1 MGKEHIVITSMGNTK
16 VRRLV
21 SLERKAKLRYSEG
34 VFIVEGL
41 KMFLEAPRE
50 WVQEIYVSEGF
61 LAKNPP
67 EILKNECYEMVS
79 DEVFQKISDTQ
90 TPQGILCV
98 MKMPSYTMKSLL
110 AGKRQLFLLLED
122 LQDPGNL
129 GTIFRA
135 GEGAGVDGVIMTKN
149 TVDIF
154 NPKVIRSTMG
164 SVYRVPFI
172 ITNDILTAIADLQ
185 AGGVTVYAAH
195 LRESTDYDLKDYT
208 KPTAFLIGNEANG
221 LKRETADRA
230 DYYIKI
236 PMKGQVESLNAA
248 VASAVLMFEVLRQN
262 KKNF

>member
-1 MGKEHIVITSMGNTK
+1 MITSTGNTK

-41 KMFLEAPRE
+41 KMFLEAPKE
-50 WVQEIYVSEGF
+50 LIEEVYVSEGF
-61 LAKNPP
+61 LAKNPQETLNNISY
-67 EILKNECYEMVS
+67 EIVS
-79 DEVFQKISDTQ
+79 DAVFQKVSDTQ

-98 MKMPSYTMKSLL
+98 MKMPKYSLKAL
-110 AGKRQLFLLLED
+110 LEKRCQLFLLLED

-164 SVYRVPFI
+164 SIYRVPFV
-172 ITNDILTAIADLQ
+172 ITSDILKAIADLQ

-195 LRESTDYDLKDYT
+195 LKESADYDLQDYT
-208 KPTAFLIGNEANG
+208 KPTAFLIGNEAGG
-221 LKRETADRA
+221 LKAETADKA
-230 DYYIKI
+230 DCYIKI

-248 VASAVLMFEVLRQN
+248 VASSVLLYEAARQN
-262 KKNF
+262 KKNC